1 MEIECHSTSILYT
14 YLLLHLY
21 YYYILVFLS
30 NTLYMTSI
38 CCFTGFLLVINHT
51 LSLHSTWREE
61 EHDDVI

>member
-14 YLLLHLY
+14 YLLLNLY
-21 YYYILVFLS
+21 HYILVFLYRVQ
-30 NTLYMTSI
+30 YMTSI

-61 EHDDVI
+61 EHDDVN